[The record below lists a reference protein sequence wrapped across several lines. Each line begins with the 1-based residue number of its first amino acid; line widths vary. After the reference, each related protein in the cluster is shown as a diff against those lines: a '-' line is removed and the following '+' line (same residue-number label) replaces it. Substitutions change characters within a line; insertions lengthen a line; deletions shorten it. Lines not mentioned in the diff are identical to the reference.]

1 MNGHLDH
8 LPDIIL
14 LEFDFRFPLPRGR
27 TLFPRQ
33 RITAPRSILPCKNGH
48 ARMTPSSDLLAN
60 VDPQALPMISGTRF
74 FVTAAFVGN
83 LLLAPHLA
91 TGQLACPPVAHS
103 SNDEIA
109 ICAVKQEKD
118 GPIFKLHVRSKID
131 YRDFT
136 LWSDEATYNSDT
148 GDVALDGHVVLDG
161 GSNDEHIKA
170 SHGTYNVQSE
180 TGRFYDVVGTI
191 GYRQRASRLL
201 LISSEPFAFSGK
213 IVDKTGPDHYVVHDG
228 TVTTCKSPHPKWQ
241 FNTHRAVV
249 TAGGN
254 ALIYFS
260 TFRIRGIPLLY
271 FPFATHPVDRSKR
284 QSGLLMPKIGNSSSK
299 GTFLGDSFYWA
310 INKSMDAEI
319 GAEYFSR
326 RGWAQRGDFRARP
339 SNSSYLNLTYFGVI
353 DRGIGTPKVRQ
364 GGEEVRLDAV
374 GRIGHNFR
382 AVTDVDYLSSFVFR
396 VAFYDVFNQA
406 VNSEVRSQAFLSNTT
421 RGFSYNAFG
430 QRYQNFQSTNNGDVI
445 TILHAPSFD
454 FSSVDRELG
463 KSHFY
468 WGIET
473 AAEGLYRSE
482 PSFRTPRLVGR
493 FDAKPSVSLP
503 LHFGEWSLRPEVGI
517 RDTLYTEQLGP
528 SSSMGP
534 SSDPINRKALET
546 SLELRPPVLERIF
559 DHEILG
565 RKLKHVI
572 EPRVVYRRVMG
583 VDNFSKI
590 LRFDERDIL
599 SDTNE
604 VEYGVVTRLFAKR
617 SPSATENCSTT
628 GLPSPNQ
635 PSPSQTISLPWEQP
649 DTQPSKTSNCPV
661 GPPARE
667 LVSWE
672 LAQKYFLDTNF
683 GGALVSGSRNVFTTT
698 ADFTAIA
705 FLTSPRHLSPLISRL
720 RIQPGSNV
728 DAEWDL
734 GYDFTS
740 GRINASTAVLSYH
753 IGQVSF
759 GGGDTYLRIP
769 GEASAPNNTAAAP
782 ASFHQFRMQLG
793 YGRSNKR
800 GLSGATAFGFDANLG
815 LLQYSAVQTTYNWD
829 CCGITVEYRRFA
841 LGTIR
846 NDNQYFFTYSL
857 ANIGSFGNLMRK
869 ERLY

>member
-1 MNGHLDH
+1 MIPRL
-8 LPDIIL
+8 
-14 LEFDFRFPLPRGR
+14 RFL
-27 TLFPRQ
+27 
-33 RITAPRSILPCKNGH
+33 
-48 ARMTPSSDLLAN
+48 
-60 VDPQALPMISGTRF
+60 
-74 FVTAAFVGN
+74 VTGAFVCH
-83 LLLAPHLA
+83 LLLAPLSA
-91 TGQLACPPVAHS
+91 NSQLRCPPVPPQPS
-103 SNDEIA
+103 GDKVT
-109 ICAVKQEKD
+109 ICAIQQEKD
-118 GPIFKLHVRSKID
+118 GPIFKMHVRGKIS
-131 YRDFT
+131 YRDLT
-136 LWSDEATYNSDT
+136 LWADEVTYNTDT
-148 GDVALDGHVVLDG
+148 GDTTLDGHVVLDG
-161 GSNDEHIKA
+161 SVNDEHIQA
-170 SHGTYNVQSE
+170 SHGAYNIQSE

-191 GYRQRASRLL
+191 GFRQRNSRLL

-228 TVTTCKSPHPKWQ
+228 TITTCKSPHPKWQ
-241 FNTHRAVV
+241 FNMHRAVV

-254 ALIYFS
+254 ALIYYS
-260 TFRIRGIPLLY
+260 SFRIRGIPLLY
-271 FPFATHPVDRSKR
+271 FPFASHPVDRAQR
-284 QSGLLMPKIGNSSSK
+284 QSGLLMPRIGNSSSK
-299 GTFLGDSFYWA
+299 GVVFGDSLYWA
-310 INKSMDAEI
+310 INRSMDAEV

-326 RGWAQRGDFRARP
+326 RGWAPRGEFRARP
-339 SNSSYLNLTYFGVI
+339 SDRSYLNVTYFGVL
-353 DRGIGTPKVRQ
+353 DRGIGTPKVSQ
-364 GGEEVRLDAV
+364 GGEEVRLNGAV
-374 GRIGHNFR
+374 HFGHNFQGV
-382 AVTDVDYLSSFVFR
+382 ADIDYLSSFIFR
-396 VAFYDVFNQA
+396 LAFYEVFNQA
-406 VNSEVRSQAFLSNTT
+406 VNSEVKSQAFLSNTT
-421 RGFSYNAFG
+421 NGFSFNAFAK
-430 QRYQNFQSTNNGDVI
+430 RYQNFESTNSGDVI
-445 TILHAPSFD
+445 TILHTPSFD

-463 KSHFY
+463 RSHFY
-468 WGIET
+468 GKFET
-473 AAEGLYRSE
+473 AAEGLSRSE
-482 PSFRTPRLVGR
+482 PTFSTPLVGR
-493 FDAKPSVSLP
+493 FDANASLSLP
-503 LHFGEWSLRPEVGI
+503 LLFGGWSLRPEVGI

-528 SSSMGP
+528 NSSMGLA
-534 SSDPINRKALET
+534 SEDPINRKALET
-546 SLELRPPVLERIF
+546 SIELRPPVLERVF
-559 DHEILG
+559 EHDILG

-590 LRFDERDIL
+590 IRFDERDIL

-617 SPSATENCSTT
+617 SRSATENCSTT

-635 PSPSQTISLPWEQP
+635 PNPSQTISPPWEQP
-649 DTQPSKTSNCPV
+649 DTQLSKTSNCPV

-734 GYDFTS
+734 DYDFTT

-769 GEASAPNNTAAAP
+769 GEVLVSNTTASV

-793 YGRSNKR
+793 YGGSNKR
-800 GLSGATAFGFDANLG
+800 GLSGAAAFGLDANLG
-815 LLQYSAVQTTYNWD
+815 LLQYSSVQTTYNWD
-829 CCGITVEYRRFA
+829 CCGISVEYRRFA

-846 NDNQYFFTYSL
+846 NENQYFFTYSL

>member
-1 MNGHLDH
+1 MLG
-8 LPDIIL
+8 
-14 LEFDFRFPLPRGR
+14 LECSLNFWLMGVP
-27 TLFPRQ
+27 TL
-33 RITAPRSILPCKNGH
+33 S
-48 ARMTPSSDLLAN
+48 
-60 VDPQALPMISGTRF
+60 MISRLRF
-74 FVTAAFVGN
+74 LLTAAFVCH
-83 LLLAPHLA
+83 LFLAPRSA
-91 TGQLACPPVAHS
+91 NGQLRCPPVPQS
-103 SNDEIA
+103 SRDEVT
-109 ICAVKQEKD
+109 ICAIQQEKD
-118 GPIFKLHVRSKID
+118 GPIFKIHIRGKIN
-131 YRDFT
+131 YRDLT
-136 LWSDEATYNSDT
+136 LSADEATYNADT
-148 GDVALDGHVVLDG
+148 GDTTLDGHVVLDG
-161 GSNDEHIKA
+161 VANEEHIQA

-228 TVTTCKSPHPKWQ
+228 TITTCKSPHPKWQ

-254 ALIYFS
+254 ALIYSS
-260 TFRIRGIPLLY
+260 TFRIRGISLLY

-284 QSGLLMPKIGNSSSK
+284 QSGLLMPRIGNSSSK
-299 GTFLGDSFYWA
+299 GTVLGDSFYWA
-310 INKSMDAEI
+310 INRSMDAEI

-339 SNSSYLNLTYFGVI
+339 SDSSYLNLTYFGVI

-364 GGEEVRLDAV
+364 GGEEVRLNAV
-374 GRIGHNFR
+374 DLIGHNFR

-396 VAFYDVFNQA
+396 VAFIDAFNQA

-421 RGFSYNAFG
+421 RGFSYNAFA
-430 QRYQNFQSTNNGDVI
+430 QRYQNFQSTNNVDVI

-468 WGIET
+468 WTFET

-493 FDAKPSVSLP
+493 FDVNPSLSLP
-503 LHFGEWSLRPEVGI
+503 LIFGGWSLRPEVGI
-517 RDTLYTEQLGP
+517 RDTLYTEQLVP
-528 SSSMGP
+528 SSSRGLA

-546 SLELRPPVLERIF
+546 SVELRPPVLERIF
-559 DHEILG
+559 DHEFLG

-590 LRFDERDIL
+590 LRFDEGDIL

-604 VEYGVVTRLFAKR
+604 VEYGVVSRLFAKR
-617 SPSATENCSTT
+617 RPSATENCSTT

-635 PSPSQTISLPWEQP
+635 PSPSQTISPPWEQP
-649 DTQPSKTSNCPV
+649 DTQSSTISNCPV

-683 GGALVSGSRNVFTTT
+683 GGALVNGSRNVFTTT

-734 GYDFTS
+734 DYDFTS
-740 GRINASTAVLSYH
+740 GRVNASTAVLNYH
-753 IGQVSF
+753 IGQISF
-759 GGGDTYLRIP
+759 GGGDAYLRIP
-769 GEASAPNNTAAAP
+769 GEVLASNSTAGT

-793 YGRSNKR
+793 YGHSNKR
-800 GLSGATAFGFDANLG
+800 GLSGAAAFGFDANLG

-829 CCGITVEYRRFA
+829 CCGITVEYRRFS
-841 LGTIR
+841 LGNVR